1 MFSYFSKDTM
11 RLNEK
16 NVAAFAAAPT
26 PIDKEGWLQKKGE
39 INKGYQRRW
48 FALKGNLLFYFE
60 RQGDRE
66 PIGVIVLEKCSVGL
80 CDDGDPYSFYIA
92 FEGQGARTY
101 VLVADNEVDMKSWI
115 KAISHAGYDYL
126 RMMVDEL
133 KRRVERLQAE
143 RNRTADPFEAAQ
155 AAAAEKGGGAK
166 GTVRHSAPVFTD
178 KDAVGRAGLPRYHT
192 VALSE
197 RSGASLFHP
206 ESAAFLQPTPSN
218 SSCQRDVNQSSWNPA
233 TVATPNHAPVQTVGC
248 TRSLTERRNPF
259 FVNRTQPSFVSHTQ
273 QTTTTT
279 AGLELS
285 RLNNGSD
292 MLGKKPIRS
301 FVEMHSEF
309 GVPIRQILDRQ
320 EGVNSLSSSFTA
332 QPDNPVAGQPMRPV
346 T

>member
-1 MFSYFSKDTM
+1 MFSYFSKETM

-60 RQGDRE
+60 KQEDRE
-66 PIGVIVLEKCSVGL
+66 PVGVIVLEKCSVGL

-133 KRRVERLQAE
+133 KRRVDRLQAE

-155 AAAAEKGGGAK
+155 AAAEKGGGAK
-166 GTVRHSAPVFTD
+166 STVVRYSTPVLTD
-178 KDAVGRAGLPRYHT
+178 RDTSGAGVPRYHT
-192 VALSE
+192 VALGE
-197 RSGASLFHP
+197 RSGSSMFYTDS
-206 ESAAFLQPTPSN
+206 SALLQPVSAQNTSA
-218 SSCQRDVNQSSWNPA
+218 SA
-233 TVATPNHAPVQTVGC
+233 TANHAPAQTAAS
-248 TRSLTERRNPF
+248 TRTTTERKNPF
-259 FVNRTQPSFVSHTQ
+259 GISRSQPSFVSHTQ
-273 QTTTTT
+273 PTTATT
-279 AGLELS
+279 AGLELT
-285 RLNNGSD
+285 RLSNGPD
-292 MLGKKPIRS
+292 ILGKKPVRS
-301 FVEMHSEF
+301 FVEMHTEF
-309 GVPIRQILDRQ
+309 GAPIRQILDKQ
-320 EGVNSLSSSFTA
+320 EGVNRFSSSFTSR
-332 QPDNPVAGQPMRPV
+332 PDNPVARQPMNPV
-346 T
+346 L